1 MPATYFYNMVRYLD
15 TNWIQRRDDVLNLP
29 SLLDFSFARAV
40 QVPPLATL
48 KKSRILVKS
57 SVPGFLIL
65 VVIKKE
71 IKHIFDLESKRKG
84 TFFSEKCSP

>member
-40 QVPPLATL
+40 QIP
-48 KKSRILVKS
+48 SRYLREVQKPCKIV
-57 SVPGFLIL
+57 
-65 VVIKKE
+65 
-71 IKHIFDLESKRKG
+71 
-84 TFFSEKCSP
+84 CSGLFAFPR